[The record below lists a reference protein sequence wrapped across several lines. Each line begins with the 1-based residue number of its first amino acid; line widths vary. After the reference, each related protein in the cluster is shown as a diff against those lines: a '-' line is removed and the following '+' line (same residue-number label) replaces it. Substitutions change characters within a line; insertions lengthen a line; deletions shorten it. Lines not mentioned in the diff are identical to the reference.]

1 MIYTLTFNPAIDYI
15 INVSDYTE
23 GVVNRTSGEKI
34 LPGGKGLNVS
44 IVLNNLKIDTVALG
58 FVAGFSGKVI
68 EDMLTSLDVRS
79 DFIHLD
85 EGFSRINVK
94 IKSKKETEING
105 QGPKISKK
113 AIEELYKK
121 LGTLQYGDT
130 LVLAGSIPSSL
141 PDTIYCDILKF
152 LAPKSI
158 NVIVDATKE
167 LLTNTLRYKPFLIKP
182 NIFELEEIFKTKL
195 TSDGDIIECAKDL
208 QQKGAQN
215 VLISLGGDGAILLC
229 DSGHIYRLDAP
240 SVKVINTTGA
250 GDSLV
255 AGFLAG
261 VCKKGDMQ
269 YALKMGVSAGSAS
282 VFSNEL
288 ATEEEIINIFNLLPD
303 CDLIV

>member
-68 EDMLTSLDVRS
+68 EDMLTSLGVRS

-105 QGPKISKK
+105 QGPKITKK

-121 LGTLQYGDT
+121 LGTLQDGDT

-152 LAPKSI
+152 LAPKNI

-195 TSDGDIIECAKDL
+195 TSDSDIIKCAKDL
-208 QQKGAQN
+208 QQKGAKN
-215 VLISLGGDGAILLC
+215 VLVSLGESGAILLC
-229 DSGHIYRLDAP
+229 DSGEIYKLGAP
-240 SVKVINTTGA
+240 LGKVINTTGA
-250 GDSLV
+250 GDSLI
-255 AGFLAG
+255 AGFLTG
-261 VCKKGDMQ
+261 LCKKDDLQ
-269 YALKMGVSAGSAS
+269 YALKMGISAGSAS
-282 VFSNEL
+282 AFSHQL
-288 ATEEEIINIFNLLPD
+288 ATEQEIIKILNSLPD
-303 CDLIV
+303 CDLVI

>member
-15 INVSDYTE
+15 INVPDYIQGE
-23 GVVNRTSGEKI
+23 VNRTSDEKI

-44 IVLNNLKIDTVALG
+44 VVLNNLKVDTVALG

-68 EDMLTSLDVRS
+68 EDMLMSLGVRS

-94 IKSKKETEING
+94 IKSKKETEINA

-121 LGTLQYGDT
+121 LSALQDGDT
-130 LVLAGSIPSSL
+130 LVLAGSISSCL
-141 PDTIYCDILKF
+141 PDTIYCDILEA
-152 LAPKSI
+152 LASKRI
-158 NVIVDATKE
+158 NIIVDATKD
-167 LLTNTLRYKPFLIKP
+167 LLTNTLKYKPFLIKP

-195 TSDGDIIECAKDL
+195 ISDNDIIGCAKEL
-208 QQKGAQN
+208 NQEGAQN
-215 VLISLGGDGAILLC
+215 VLVSLGGDGAILLC
-229 DSGHIYRLDAP
+229 DSGHIYKLNAP
-240 SVKVINTTGA
+240 SGKVVNTTGA

-261 VCKKGDMQ
+261 LCKKDDMQ
-269 YALKMGVSAGSAS
+269 YALKMGISAGSAS
-282 VFSNEL
+282 AFSDKL
-288 ATEEEIINIFNLLPD
+288 ATEEEIINIFNFLPD
-303 CDLIV
+303 CYLIV